1 MRVLGF
7 DPGTATT
14 GYGVIEKR
22 GSRLIYV
29 AHGVISTP
37 PDHAFAQRL
46 HTIFNECMSL
56 IERYRPEMV
65 ALEKLFFS
73 QNVTTGI
80 SVAQARGVIA
90 LSAQINALPIGEYS
104 PLEVKNAVVGYGK
117 ATKKQVQEMVK
128 IILKLEDLPR
138 PDDAADA
145 LALAICQSHAGTGP
159 TVLQRLGAQPATKA
173 TGPNAAVRR
182 GRRSS

>member
-14 GYGVIEKR
+14 GYGVVERK

-29 AHGVISTP
+29 AHGAIVTP
-37 PDHAFAQRL
+37 PDLHFSKRL
-46 HTIFNECMSL
+46 RLIFEEASAL
-56 IERYRPEMV
+56 IEQHHPDAV
-65 ALEKLFFS
+65 AIEKIYFS

-80 SVAQARGVIA
+80 SVAQARGVLTVAAA
-90 LSAQINALPIGEYS
+90 LANLPVVEFS

-117 ATKKQVQEMVK
+117 AAKRQVQEMVK
-128 IILKLEDLPR
+128 IILNLSELPK

-145 LALAICQSHAGTGP
+145 LALAICQLHGG
-159 TVLQRLGAQPATKA
+159 RL
-173 TGPNAAVRR
+173 
-182 GRRSS
+182 

>member
-14 GYGVIEKR
+14 GYGVVEGR
-22 GSRLIYV
+22 GNRLTHV
-29 AHGVISTP
+29 AHGVIATP
-37 PDHAFAQRL
+37 PNDPFAKRL
-46 HTIFNECMSL
+46 HAIFKESLSL
-56 IERYRPEMV
+56 IRHHKPDMV
-65 ALEKLFFS
+65 AIEKIYFS

-90 LSAQINALPIGEYS
+90 VAAEMASVPIGEFS

-117 ATKKQVQEMVK
+117 AAKRQVQEMVK
-128 IILKLEDLPR
+128 ILLNLETIPK

-145 LALAICQSHAGTGP
+145 LALAICQIHAGQSP
-159 TVLQRLGAQPATKA
+159 HAQR
-173 TGPNAAVRR
+173 
-182 GRRSS
+182 